1 MNASTNNLYA
11 KFHQAFAGA
20 LSDVAIETDDGQRWT
35 FNDLHQRSAQMANW
49 LQAQGVLPGSRAMVQ
64 VEKSVPALV
73 FYLACLRSGV
83 VYVPLNTAYQSAEL
97 AYFMENA
104 EPSVFV
110 ADPAK
115 ADSLRELAAR
125 IGVPHLMTLGA
136 DGQGSLI
143 DATRRL
149 STEHRITDVA
159 PNDLAAI
166 LYTSGTTGRSK
177 GAQLTHN
184 NLSSNALT
192 LHKLW
197 GWQAG
202 DVLIHALPIFHVHG
216 LFVAVHCALLNASKM
231 LWMGKFKPQQAL
243 EWLPRATVFMG
254 VPTLYVRLLQ
264 ESGLSTEACAHMR
277 LFISGSAPLLAETFR
292 EWQGRT
298 GHTILERYGMSE
310 TTMLTSNPYDDKDG
324 PRLGGTVGRPLPG
337 VDLRCISE
345 EGKPCAAGE
354 IGGIEVRGP
363 NVFPG
368 YWRMPEANA
377 KEFTAD
383 GWFKTGDV
391 GQINPAGYVTIV
403 GRSKDLIITGGYN
416 VYPAEVEGYINDLPG
431 VAESAVIGCPH
442 ADFGEGVVAVVVA
455 KPGEVLDADAL
466 LQAIKSQIANF
477 KVPKHLFVVNEL
489 PRNVMGKVQKKAL
502 REIYAQVFQKT

>member
-1 MNASTNNLYA
+1 MSHNLYA
-11 KFHQAFAGA
+11 QFHAAFASHLTEA
-20 LSDVAIETDDGQRWT
+20 AIETDDGQTWT
-35 FNDLHQRSAQMANW
+35 FGDLHRQSAQMANR
-49 LQAQGVLPGSRAMVQ
+49 LQSLGLKAGDRARVQ
-64 VEKSVPALV
+64 VEKSVPALI
-73 FYLACLRSGV
+73 FYLACLRAGV

-110 ADPAK
+110 VDPSK
-115 ADSLRELAAR
+115 ADKLRELAQR
-125 IGVPHLMTLGA
+125 IGVPHLVTLGA

-143 DATRRL
+143 DAIQNL
-149 STEHRITDVA
+149 DTDQAVEQVA
-159 PNDLAAI
+159 ASDLAAI

-177 GAQLTHN
+177 GAQLTHH
-184 NLSSNALT
+184 NLASNAHTLLT
-192 LHKLW
+192 LW
-197 GWQAG
+197 GWQPG

-216 LFVAVHCALLNASKM
+216 LFVACHCAMLNASKM

-243 EWLPRATVFMG
+243 DWMPKATVFMG

-264 ESGLSTEACAHMR
+264 EAALSPERCAHMR

-292 EWQGRT
+292 EWKDRT
-298 GHTILERYGMSE
+298 SHTILERYGMSE
-310 TTMLTSNPYDDKDG
+310 TTMLTSNPYHTEEG
-324 PRLGGTVGRPLPG
+324 PRVGGTVGRPLPG
-337 VDLRCISE
+337 VDLRCVTE
-345 EGKPCAAGE
+345 DGTHCAAGD

-391 GQINPAGYVTIV
+391 GQINADGYVTIV

-442 ADFGEGVVAVVVA
+442 ADFGEGVVAVVVPQAGA
-455 KPGEVLDADAL
+455 KLDAAEL
-466 LQAIKSQIANF
+466 IQNIKTQIASF
-477 KVPKHLFVVNEL
+477 KVQKHLFIVDEL

-502 REIYAQVFQKT
+502 RETYAGVFTAS

>member
-1 MNASTNNLYA
+1 MSHNLYTH
-11 KFHQAFAGA
+11 FHNAFANHLA
-20 LSDVAIETDDGQRWT
+20 EVAIETDDARRWT
-35 FNDLHQRSAQMANW
+35 FGDLHAQSAQMANW
-49 LQAQGVLPGSRAMVQ
+49 LQSLGLKPGDRVMVQ
-64 VEKSVPALV
+64 VEKSVPALI
-73 FYLACLRSGV
+73 FYLACLRAGV

-104 EPSVFV
+104 EPSVFI

-115 ADSLRELAAR
+115 AESLRELAAR
-125 IGVPHLMTLGA
+125 IGVPHLVTLGA
-136 DGQGSLI
+136 DGQGSLVE
-143 DATRRL
+143 ATQNL
-149 STEHRITDVA
+149 STEQATYA
-159 PNDLAAI
+159 ASATDLAAI

-177 GAQLTHN
+177 GAQLTHH
-184 NLSSNALT
+184 NLASNALT

-197 GWQAG
+197 GWQPG
-202 DVLIHALPIFHVHG
+202 DVLVHALPIFHVHG
-216 LFVAVHCALLNASKM
+216 LFVACHCALLNASKM
-231 LWMGKFKPQQAL
+231 LWMGKFKPQQMLA
-243 EWLPRATVFMG
+243 WLPQATVFMG

-264 ESGLSTEACAHMR
+264 EPGLTPESCAHMR
-277 LFISGSAPLLAETFR
+277 LFISGSAPLLTETFK
-292 EWQGRT
+292 EWQERT

-310 TTMLTSNPYDDKDG
+310 TTMLTSNPYRAEDG

-337 VDLRCISE
+337 VELRCMGEDS
-345 EGKPCAAGE
+345 KPCASGD

-391 GQINPAGYVTIV
+391 GRIDADGYVTIV

-431 VAESAVIGCPH
+431 VDESAVIGCPH
-442 ADFGEGVVAVVVA
+442 PDFGEGVVAVVVPQA
-455 KPGEVLDADAL
+455 GATLDAAAL
-466 LQAIKSQIANF
+466 TAAIKSQIAAF
-477 KVPKHLFVVNEL
+477 KVPKQLFIVDEL

-502 REIYAQVFQKT
+502 RETYAKVFSS

>member
-1 MNASTNNLYA
+1 MSHNLYTH
-11 KFHQAFAGA
+11 FHNAFANHLA
-20 LSDVAIETDDGQRWT
+20 EVAIETDDARRWT
-35 FNDLHQRSAQMANW
+35 FGDLHAQSAQMANW
-49 LQAQGVLPGSRAMVQ
+49 LQSLGLKPGDRVMVQ
-64 VEKSVPALV
+64 VEKSVPALI
-73 FYLACLRSGV
+73 FYLACLRAGV

-104 EPSVFV
+104 EPSVFI

-115 ADSLRELAAR
+115 AESLRELAAR
-125 IGVPHLMTLGA
+125 IGVPHLVTLGA
-136 DGQGSLI
+136 DGQGSLVE
-143 DATRRL
+143 ATQNL
-149 STEHRITDVA
+149 STEQATYA
-159 PNDLAAI
+159 ASATDLAAI

-177 GAQLTHN
+177 GAQLTHH
-184 NLSSNALT
+184 NLASNALT

-197 GWQAG
+197 GWQPG
-202 DVLIHALPIFHVHG
+202 DVLVHALPIFHVHG
-216 LFVAVHCALLNASKM
+216 LFVACHCALLNASKM
-231 LWMGKFKPQQAL
+231 LWMGKFKPQQMLA
-243 EWLPRATVFMG
+243 WLPQATVFMG

-264 ESGLSTEACAHMR
+264 EPGLTPESCAHMR
-277 LFISGSAPLLAETFR
+277 LFISGSAPLLTETFK
-292 EWQGRT
+292 EWQERT

-310 TTMLTSNPYDDKDG
+310 TTMLTSNPYRAEDG

-337 VDLRCISE
+337 VELRCMGEDS
-345 EGKPCAAGE
+345 KPCASGD

-391 GQINPAGYVTIV
+391 GRINADGYVTIV

-431 VAESAVIGCPH
+431 VDESAVIGCPH
-442 ADFGEGVVAVVVA
+442 PDFGEGVVAVVVPQA
-455 KPGEVLDADAL
+455 GATLDAAAL
-466 LQAIKSQIANF
+466 TAAIKSQIAAF
-477 KVPKHLFVVNEL
+477 KVPKQLFIVDEL

-502 REIYAQVFQKT
+502 RETYAKVFSS

>member
-1 MNASTNNLYA
+1 MSHNLYTH
-11 KFHQAFAGA
+11 FHNAFANHLA
-20 LSDVAIETDDGQRWT
+20 EVAIETDDARRWT
-35 FNDLHQRSAQMANW
+35 FGDLHAQSAQMANW
-49 LQAQGVLPGSRAMVQ
+49 LQSLGLKPGDRVMVQ
-64 VEKSVPALV
+64 VEKSVPALI
-73 FYLACLRSGV
+73 FYLACLRAGV

-104 EPSVFV
+104 EPSVFI

-115 ADSLRELAAR
+115 AGSLRELAAR
-125 IGVPHLMTLGA
+125 IGVPHLVTLGA
-136 DGQGSLI
+136 DGQGSLVE
-143 DATRRL
+143 ATQNL
-149 STEHRITDVA
+149 STEQATYA
-159 PNDLAAI
+159 ASATDLAAI

-177 GAQLTHN
+177 GAQLTHH
-184 NLSSNALT
+184 NLASNALT

-197 GWQAG
+197 GWQPG
-202 DVLIHALPIFHVHG
+202 DVLVHALPIFHVHG
-216 LFVAVHCALLNASKM
+216 LFVACHCALLNASKM
-231 LWMGKFKPQQAL
+231 LWMGKFKPQQMLA
-243 EWLPRATVFMG
+243 WLPQATVFMG

-264 ESGLSTEACAHMR
+264 EPGLTPESCAHMR
-277 LFISGSAPLLAETFR
+277 LFISGSAPLLTETFK
-292 EWQGRT
+292 EWQERT

-310 TTMLTSNPYDDKDG
+310 TTMLTSNPYRAEDG

-337 VDLRCISE
+337 VELRCMGEDS
-345 EGKPCAAGE
+345 KPCASGD

-391 GQINPAGYVTIV
+391 GRINADGYVTIV

-431 VAESAVIGCPH
+431 VDESAVIGCPH
-442 ADFGEGVVAVVVA
+442 PDFGEGVVAVVVPQVGA
-455 KPGEVLDADAL
+455 TLDAAAL
-466 LQAIKSQIANF
+466 TAAIKSQIAAF
-477 KVPKHLFVVNEL
+477 KVPKQLFIVDEL

-502 REIYAQVFQKT
+502 RETYAKVFSS

>member
-1 MNASTNNLYA
+1 MKSMSYNLYA
-11 KFHQAFAGA
+11 QFHAAFGSH
-20 LSDVAIETDDGQRWT
+20 LSDTAIETDDDRRWT
-35 FNDLHQRSAQMANW
+35 FGDLHGQSAQMANW
-49 LQAQGVLPGSRAMVQ
+49 LQSLGLKPGDRVMVQ

-73 FYLACLRSGV
+73 FYLACLRAGV

-110 ADPAK
+110 ADPSK
-115 ADSLRELAAR
+115 ADSLRELTTR
-125 IGVPHLMTLGA
+125 IGVPHLVTLGA

-143 DATRRL
+143 EATRQL
-149 STEHRITDVA
+149 PTEHAIFEATQ
-159 PNDLAAI
+159 NDLAAI

-184 NLSSNALT
+184 NLASNALT

-197 GWQAG
+197 GWKPG
-202 DVLIHALPIFHVHG
+202 DVLVHALPIFHVHG
-216 LFVAVHCALLNASKM
+216 LFVACHCALLNASKM
-231 LWMGKFKPQQAL
+231 LWMGKFTPRQMLA
-243 EWLPRATVFMG
+243 WLPQATVFMG

-264 ESGLSTEACAHMR
+264 EAALTPESCAHMR
-277 LFISGSAPLLAETFR
+277 LFISGSAPLLTETFR
-292 EWQGRT
+292 EWQDRT

-310 TTMLTSNPYDDKDG
+310 TAMITSNPYRAEDG

-337 VDLRCISE
+337 VELRCMSE
-345 EGKPCAAGE
+345 QGQPCPTGD

-391 GQINPAGYVTIV
+391 GHINAEGYVTIV

-455 KPGEVLDADAL
+455 QAGAKLDAAEL
-466 LQAIKSQIANF
+466 TQAIKSQIAGF
-477 KVPKHLFVVNEL
+477 KVPKHLFIVDEL

-502 REIYAQVFQKT
+502 RETYAKVFAN

>member
-1 MNASTNNLYA
+1 MSHNLYTQ
-11 KFHQAFAGA
+11 FHTAFASH
-20 LSDVAIETDDGQRWT
+20 LTEVAIETDDASNWT
-35 FNDLHQRSAQMANW
+35 FGDLHAQSAQMANW
-49 LQAQGVLPGSRAMVQ
+49 LQSIGLKPGDRVMVQ
-64 VEKSVPALV
+64 VEKSVPALI
-73 FYLACLRSGV
+73 FYLACLRAGV

-115 ADSLRELAAR
+115 AESLRELAAR
-125 IGVPHLMTLGA
+125 IGVPHLVTLGA

-143 DATRRL
+143 EATQHHAA
-149 STEHRITDVA
+149 EHIAYAANET
-159 PNDLAAI
+159 DLAAI

-177 GAQLTHN
+177 GAQLTHH
-184 NLSSNALT
+184 NLASNALT

-197 GWQAG
+197 GWEPG
-202 DVLIHALPIFHVHG
+202 DVLVHALPIFHVHG
-216 LFVAVHCALLNASKM
+216 LFVACHCALLNASKM
-231 LWMGKFKPQQAL
+231 LWMGKFKPQQML
-243 EWLPRATVFMG
+243 EWLPQATVFMG

-264 ESGLSTEACAHMR
+264 EAALTPERCAHMR
-277 LFISGSAPLLAETFR
+277 LFISGSAPLLPETFR
-292 EWQGRT
+292 EWQERT

-310 TTMLTSNPYDDKDG
+310 TTMLTSNPYRAEDG
-324 PRLGGTVGRPLPG
+324 PRVGGTVGRPLPG
-337 VDLRCISE
+337 VDLRCMGE
-345 EGKPCAAGE
+345 DGQPCTNGD

-391 GQINPAGYVTIV
+391 GHINADGYVTIV

-442 ADFGEGVVAVVVA
+442 ADFGEGVVAVVVPQA
-455 KPGEVLDADAL
+455 GAHLNADEVT
-466 LQAIKSQIANF
+466 QAIKAQIAGF
-477 KVPKHLFVVNEL
+477 KVPKQLFIVDEL

-502 REIYAQVFQKT
+502 RETYAKVFSS